1 MSFDRLIK
9 PGSSEESKTP
19 HLKQDFD
26 KKEEKIIISTYGD
39 LAQFLQ
45 ENSLPNKLD
54 FVPKDVHEQKQPLP
68 KAINLLSHKLA
79 TAQENMTLC
88 LVEGA
93 FHCVASSNFFVNSL
107 RLAPVHFNLI
117 IQNNHT
123 SYSKNSNLITSLIKA
138 FQKGECQHW
147 KEGFTLII
155 DNENAELTLAI
166 AKALENEH
174 LPIRFNYLPRFNA
187 NTDDINNAAHALL
200 SALKSKK
207 KQKGEIGIGFCSS
220 FYRAGS
226 FSRKLGSIYELA
238 LDDKITYTLHL
249 DLSRIFFKMG
259 SFPQDISPYL
269 YFNHSIASLT
279 FSYRMISDPATYTHM
294 FDELANV
301 LKVNDTLTEISV
313 DVDQK
318 TVAKKFKQSYLKI
331 EPLLK
336 SNLYTHNYQKFHS
349 YLPILQDFIAEDTA
363 KIVLSYLSGEPRK
376 MHQEVAE
383 TLQNDELF
391 IAVRILEHH
400 PHLLDK
406 YVAIDINEEHQQV
419 PLKQFIKHYLSDEK
433 RIGTCKTVTLPF
445 YENPRDPFNSR
456 YYYYAF
462 TETSLRETLKNLL
475 KTWEASQTPQPASNT
490 SIFKRKPFQ
499 SQPMPESDKALA
511 LRKGSKK

>member
-1 MSFDRLIK
+1 MSFDRLNK
-9 PGSSEESKTP
+9 QGSSGESKTS

-26 KKEEKIIISTYGD
+26 KKEEKIIINTYGD

-45 ENSLPNKLD
+45 ENSLPNKLN

-88 LVEGA
+88 LVEGG

-107 RLAPVHFNLI
+107 RLAPIHFNLI

-138 FQKGECQHW
+138 FQKGECRHW

-155 DNENAELTLAI
+155 DNENAKLTLAI

-174 LPIRFNYLPRFNA
+174 LPVRFSYLPRFYA
-187 NTDDINNAAHALL
+187 NTNDMNNATDALL

-220 FYRAGS
+220 FYQKDS

-249 DLSRIFFKMG
+249 DLSRIFFTMG

-269 YFNHSIASLT
+269 YFNHSIVSLA
-279 FSYRMISDPATYTHM
+279 FSYRMISDPKIYTHM
-294 FDELANV
+294 FDELVNV
-301 LKVNDTLTEISV
+301 LKVNDTLTEVSV

-318 TVAKKFKQSYLKI
+318 TVPPEFQQSYLKI

-336 SNLYTHNYQKFHS
+336 SNLYTQNYQKFHS
-349 YLPILQDFIAEDTA
+349 YLPILQDFVAEDTA

-376 MHQEVAE
+376 RHQEVAE
-383 TLQNDELF
+383 ALQNDELF
-391 IAVRILEHH
+391 IAVRILERH

-406 YVAIDINEEHQQV
+406 YISIDIDEEHHQV
-419 PLKQFIKHYLSDEK
+419 PLKQFIKRYLSDEK
-433 RIGTCKTVTLPF
+433 RIGAYKTVTLPF
-445 YENPRDPFNSR
+445 YENPRDPLNSR
-456 YYYYAF
+456 YSDYEFPEA
-462 TETSLRETLKNLL
+462 SLRETLEDLIE
-475 KTWEASQTPQPASNT
+475 TWEVSQAPQPASNT
-490 SIFKRKPFQ
+490 SIFKRKPFH
-499 SQPMPESDKALA
+499 SQPVSELDKALA
-511 LRKGSKK
+511 LRKGSK